1 MKFLFNKEN
10 DKYIFLYENILNE
23 FKDQLDDTK
32 SLIDNYLKEGEI
44 VKKQIHDY
52 EYVYTSSYYKKNIS
66 KISPISRSYFK
77 LKEMNKEFNLLNEVN
92 NKIVCLAEAPGGFI
106 QSVIHSSLYDKIE
119 EIIGITLLSDDDK
132 VPRWNHSL
140 RSYTKVKFLSGV
152 KGDGDLYDFINIIS
166 LIKEIGKNSVDLV
179 TGDGGFDY

>member
-10 DKYIFLYENILNE
+10 DKYIFLYENILNS

-32 SLIDNYLKEGEI
+32 SLIDDYLKEWEI

-77 LKEMNKEFNLLNEVN
+77 FSLSN
-92 NKIVCLAEAPGGFI
+92 N
-106 QSVIHSSLYDKIE
+106 SL
-119 EIIGITLLSDDDK
+119 
-132 VPRWNHSL
+132 
-140 RSYTKVKFLSGV
+140 
-152 KGDGDLYDFINIIS
+152 
-166 LIKEIGKNSVDLV
+166 
-179 TGDGGFDY
+179 